1 MSRFLDALR
10 TQPLLFDG
18 AMGTALIAAG
28 LDLSKE
34 PPEAWLLSH
43 PETIQS
49 IHTAFTPHA
58 DALQTNTFGLLRLLR
73 STHPVCATLNNA
85 LDLARLS
92 VALTTPKAVGPTGNL
107 FCGPRAAKM
116 IAGKGA
122 HAACSADE
130 ASAAS
135 AHPASPKPWIIAT
148 LGPSGP
154 PPTQQ
159 DAAQLR
165 TWVTD
170 LSHAFAEAGADAL
183 HLETTCD
190 PTELATLLEGAW
202 AGPLPVL
209 VSMTVSLGQSGME
222 TPLGVPL
229 QRMLRVIEEGPGLPI
244 AIGVNCSLPAR
255 RMRRA
260 VAELAEWAA
269 ARRGKAPRV
278 LAQPQVDEPAPD
290 CKRPPTPETP
300 ERFANDL
307 LLLREEGAEL
317 LGGCCGCRP
326 EHIAAVRAALNAE
339 EERRAESRA
348 ESQAESQAES

>member
-18 AMGTALIAAG
+18 GMGTALIAAG
-28 LDLSKE
+28 LDLSQE
-34 PPEAWLLSH
+34 PPEAWLLSR
-43 PETIQS
+43 PETIQA
-49 IHTAFTPHA
+49 IHTAFAAAGA
-58 DALQTNTFGLLRLLR
+58 DVLQTNSFGLLRLLR
-73 STHPVCATLNNA
+73 SAHPVCSTLDPARGLAQRSVELAANPHSPR
-85 LDLARLS
+85 LGCEPWGPPSRRSFSGRGVPEKDLWSA
-92 VALTTPKAVGPTGNL
+92 PWQEPAVGP
-107 FCGPRAAKM
+107 F
-116 IAGKGA
+116 
-122 HAACSADE
+122 
-130 ASAAS
+130 
-135 AHPASPKPWIIAT
+135 IIAS

-154 PPTQQ
+154 PPTRQ
-159 DAAQLR
+159 DADQLR
-165 TWVTD
+165 TWVTS

-183 HLETTCD
+183 HLETACD
-190 PTELATLLEGAW
+190 PSELAVLLEGAW

-209 VSMTVSLGQSGME
+209 VSMTVSLGQSGLE

-229 QRMLRVIEEGPGLPI
+229 SRMLRVIEEGPGLPI

-260 VAELAEWAA
+260 VAELAEWSA
-269 ARRGKAPRV
+269 ARRGQAPRV

-307 LLLREEGAEL
+307 LLLREEGADL

-326 EHIAAVRAALNAE
+326 EHIAAVRAALHVE
-339 EERRAESRA
+339 EERRAERRA
-348 ESQAESQAES
+348 ENPAES